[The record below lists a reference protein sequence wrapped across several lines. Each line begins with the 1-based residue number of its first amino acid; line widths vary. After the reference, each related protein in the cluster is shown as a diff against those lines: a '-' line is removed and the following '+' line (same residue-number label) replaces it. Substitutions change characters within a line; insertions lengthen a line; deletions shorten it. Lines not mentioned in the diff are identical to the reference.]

1 MPNRSDYS
9 EHPSILPLPELSP
22 TLNPVLGQNMGRW
35 AEVYFTSP
43 PEKREEAVL
52 ELLRTLE
59 AENPMP
65 DESKV
70 DPALDRKHPA
80 EPLIAGKGPEVV
92 ECQSCGRKNPAQRFC
107 GMCGARLELV
117 AAPDP
122 QMDEPSQ
129 SSLGTAAESAKPQ
142 LFVQEQEFEESVLTR
157 GELASFEAERERD
170 SSDYFLSRFSDSG
183 RPSDSRRLYI
193 GGVLAIL
200 IVAFAYVAWRGKQA
214 TSGSSQVTPQV
225 QTEVT
230 KHAEAP
236 VATPNVPTAAL
247 PTNSSVT
254 PPSSTETGTST
265 KKSVEK
271 AAPTAFVTAAARSTI
286 PEAPAISG
294 GGSEELAA
302 ARRYLKGTDGQKQ
315 DTTQAVD
322 WLWKA
327 VAKRNIEATLLL
339 SDLFLK
345 GSGVPQ
351 NCDQGRVLLDAAASR
366 GSKDAAV
373 RLRHLQAFG
382 CQ

>member
-1 MPNRSDYS
+1 MPHRTDYS
-9 EHPSILPLPELSP
+9 EHPNILPLPELSP

-52 ELLRTLE
+52 ELLRKLE
-59 AENPMP
+59 AENPAP
-65 DESKV
+65 DESKITPV
-70 DPALDRKHPA
+70 LDGKHPA
-80 EPLIAGKGPEVV
+80 EPVVAGKRPQVV
-92 ECQSCGRKNPAQRFC
+92 ECQSCGRRNPAQRFC
-107 GMCGARLELV
+107 GMCGARLETV
-117 AAPDP
+117 VAPDP
-122 QMDEPSQ
+122 QIDEPSQ
-129 SSLGTAAESAKPQ
+129 GTSGTAAESWKSQ
-142 LFVQEQEFEESVLTR
+142 LFVQEQAFGEPVLTP
-157 GELASFEAERERD
+157 GELTSLEADRD
-170 SSDYFLSRFSDSG
+170 LDSGDYFLNRLSDPGRSSDSH
-183 RPSDSRRLYI
+183 RLYI

-200 IVAFAYVAWRGKQA
+200 IVAFGYIAWRGKQS
-214 TSGSSQVTPQV
+214 TSGSSQVAQV
-225 QTEVT
+225 QTEAT
-230 KHAEAP
+230 RHAEAP
-236 VATPNVPTAAL
+236 VATPGVPIAAL
-247 PTNSSVT
+247 PTNSNVT
-254 PPSSTETGTST
+254 PPSSTETGAST
-265 KKSVEK
+265 KGDVEK
-271 AAPTAFVTAAARSTI
+271 AAPTAFVRATADSNN

-315 DTTQAVD
+315 DTTEAVD